1 MGADNFETR
10 ATGRTAREAFRS
22 AREEAGYESGHGG
35 YSGTIYEK
43 HEYVLFTLP
52 PRLTVKRLLHLV
64 SEVEYEGVADNWN
77 LQQAKRY
84 AATAPK
90 GQVRKAKA
98 ALRQAERDHAKS
110 VKRAERFWKAL
121 SPEVADLVRRVAEV
135 ANGDKWGPA
144 AAVELRGKE
153 LAEYKAARK
162 TYGYSPVKRG
172 EKVFV
177 FFGYAS
183 S

>member
-1 MGADNFETR
+1 MGADFFETT
-10 ATGRTAREAFRS
+10 ATGRNSREAFRQ
-22 AREEAGYESGHGG
+22 AREDAGYESGHGG

-43 HEYVLFTLP
+43 HDYVLFTLP
-52 PRLTVKRLLHLV
+52 PRLTAKRLVSLV
-64 SEVEYEGVADNWN
+64 CEVEYEGVADNWN
-77 LQQAKRY
+77 LTQAKRY

-121 SPEVADLVRRVAEV
+121 SPEVAELVREAARVA
-135 ANGDKWGPA
+135 NDDKWGPA
-144 AAVELRGKE
+144 AAVELRGSE
-153 LAEYKAARK
+153 AAAVRK
-162 TYGYSPVKRG
+162 YRNVKRG
-172 EKVFV
+172 EKVFL